1 MALTDYQVLIFECDG
16 VLVDSDSGLWATL
29 QTLLGEADIAPDR
42 STMLSRFYAEQTR
55 LEASPEDLGFSGRL
69 CFAHRNL
76 SKALGLEVSW
86 DDSLEFSRT
95 AQNWPLFEDAP
106 GAVQYMRKFYQVA
119 VLSDRGTEDRVE
131 LTTKLGLDE
140 QDMFNQGELSDWLAE
155 REIQA
160 HRVLRVSTKAAEPG
174 EPFDLCHLR
183 REQEGLLWECS
194 APVCADSLADL
205 VSQHQSSL
213 RQS

>member
-1 MALTDYQVLIFECDG
+1 MVLTDYQALIFECDG
-16 VLVDSDSGLWATL
+16 VLVDSDSGLWTTL

-42 STMLSRFYAEQTR
+42 STMLSRFYAEQTI

-76 SKALGLEVSW
+76 SKALGLQVSW
-86 DDSLEFSRT
+86 DDSLAFSRT
-95 AQNWPLFEDAP
+95 ARDWPLFEDAP
-106 GAVQYMRKFYQVA
+106 GAVQYMRKFYRVA
-119 VLSDRGTEDRVE
+119 ILSDRGTEDRVD
-131 LTTKLGLDE
+131 LTARLGLDE
-140 QDMFNQGELSDWLAE
+140 KDMINRGELSAWLAE

-160 HRVLRVSTKAAEPG
+160 HRVLMVSTKTEPCQ
-174 EPFDLCHLR
+174 PFDLCHLR
-183 REQEGLLWECS
+183 REQEGLLWLCS